1 MAGSPHD
8 YDEDG
13 NLKLPAYYGKS
24 NLAMLFVFMLMAA
37 MGTSMRLAKRDYN
50 RSTEGNW
57 ILAGALTSQSVQF
70 KVRLNGNYGQR
81 FLVSKEPIEEYQEGS
96 PSYLM
101 DAPLES
107 LFTQPD
113 PSQDFLLYGLEPSR
127 KYYYARVAPTFDLLH
142 QGSVQTAPPD
152 NVRSNFT
159 FVTTG
164 SAFTGSQNPVFEEM
178 AKENPLF
185 FLQLGNLHYGDVN
198 GDLETRMKFLDQVM
212 GSTTQQQLYTQAAF
226 SYMWNDRDYLGDN
239 TLGDEPGRE
248 AALES
253 YKFAIPSHQPP
264 EAPLYQAYTVGTVRF
279 IISDLRSEVT
289 ADSIMSD
296 TQREWLKTELSKAE
310 DYDFVIWVTP
320 STWMGDVDLTQ
331 NDWTGRP
338 ADRVEFSK
346 FISALPSQNILAL
359 SAGTEMFAFD
369 DGSHTAQGNFSQGQT
384 VMSFPLLMSG
394 PVDRLGRVVD
404 ARYSE
409 GCSTWLYERNHI
421 YSVIDFREN
430 EETFEPCL
438 RLRSYRVTDVI
449 GAKELLLE
457 KEMCGTIFSPLNK
470 DPESGSCQAERFS
483 SNVELMATTAVGLLA
498 ANVVLVFFVGDGFIG
513 GIIMMIMTLLG
524 VIATSATMRYLP
536 SFSYN
541 VDQYEAFVV
550 ALILNV
556 QLGLELLFLLCWA
569 KFHHFIRTS
578 VRKERDAAEPN
589 AKKPNNWVEP
599 DVESNYQSVQN
610 TGTYDAEDDDEE
622 NDQFP
627 EATNVYM
634 IPTLANS
641 PASSRSMKSMRSIGS
656 LTLEKSKSVPSQLTE
671 RPSKPEGISESTT
684 EGRSNLTGASNSFHK
699 SKSVPSRMTD
709 ERLQPTETAA
719 GMGSHSR
726 SADQSSDFGD
736 THPSQPPQ
744 RSQPA
749 TYLPESNFYLRPAS
763 RNQTTAPRQEHSSS
777 FARRA
782 RPMEPTT
789 TNYAQPFTKS
799 RKKRDSSLLALA
811 ALIQENAMRTSDS
824 PRGRD
829 PEPCQDGAPRVP
841 LGRGLTSPGDAMS
854 DASFQ
859 STFETEEESMRNDA
873 VVDATFDPE
882 ADGLI
887 QNESDGD
894 LETSSD
900 DDLPSVTTSDET
912 FDKNF
917 KAQSGVHLDPDEDGL
932 SDDDAS
938 VESAASSVGSS
949 SDQDNAT
956 TNSRLDPEESLMSP
970 EAESE
975 SSGTESVSEEASTAM
990 DTIKGRLEPGDYLI
1004 QAENECSM
1012 AEFAMDNEFTDESE
1026 ESAVGSETSE
1036 DSTFERML
1044 NAREAPPVLSDEG
1057 GDNGL
1062 IESGEEADDDQSVNC
1077 SPTASREKRTRMEEP
1092 PDQLMDPRDLEEE
1105 DDQAEMISS
1114 DNDESA
1120 KSTTSGEDPTIVTDD
1135 DGSEVIKTVDAEEF
1149 ADESGSAVIDLE
1161 SVSDQTS
1168 SGNLDLGAPV
1178 TTRAD
1183 AAAITP
1189 GKSDHDTDD
1198 ATMSVDEESYM
1209 EEPTFKSEEMEITF
1223 TKSESADED
1232 SVVPDS
1238 EASFEEHMRRSLHPF
1253 PESPRRI
1260 AVDP

>member
-24 NLAMLFVFMLMAA
+24 NLAMLLVFMLMAA
-37 MGTSMRLAKRDYN
+37 MGASMRLAKQNYN

-81 FLVSKEPIEEYQEGS
+81 FLVSKEPIDEYQEGS

-113 PSQDFLLYGLEPSR
+113 PTQDFLLYGLEPSR
-127 KYYYARVAPTFDLLH
+127 RYYYARVAPTFDLLH

-185 FLQLGNLHYGDVN
+185 FLKLGNLHYGDVS
-198 GDLETRMKFLDQVM
+198 GELETRMKFLDQVM
-212 GSTTQQQLYTQAAF
+212 GSTTQEQLYTQAAF
-226 SYMWNDRDYLGDN
+226 SYMWNDRDYLGEN

-264 EAPLYQAYTVGTVRF
+264 EAPLYQAYTIGTVRF
-279 IISDLRSEVT
+279 IISDLRSEAT

-296 TQREWLKTELSKAE
+296 TQREWLKTELSKAG

-338 ADRVEFSK
+338 VDRVEFSK
-346 FISALPSQNILAL
+346 FISALPSQNVLAL

-394 PVDRLGRVVD
+394 PVDRLGRVVE

-409 GCSTWLYERNHI
+409 GCSAWLYERNHI
-421 YSVIDFREN
+421 YSVIEFKEN
-430 EETFEPCL
+430 EETLEPCL
-438 RLRSYRVTDVI
+438 RIHSYRVTDVT

-457 KEMCGTIFSPLNK
+457 KEMCGTIFSPLNQ
-470 DPESGSCQAERFS
+470 DPESGSCQADRFS

-498 ANVVLVFFVGDGFIG
+498 ANVILVFFVGDGFIG
-513 GIIMMIMTLLG
+513 GIVMMIMTLLG

-550 ALILNV
+550 ALILNI
-556 QLGLELLFLLCWA
+556 QLGMEFLFLLCWA
-569 KFHHFIRTS
+569 KFHHLIRPS
-578 VRKERDAAEPN
+578 DRKERDAAETGVKK
-589 AKKPNNWVEP
+589 AKNWVEP
-599 DVESNYQSVQN
+599 DVESNHQSVEN
-610 TGTYDAEDDDEE
+610 AATYDVEDEDEE

-627 EATNVYM
+627 ETNDVYM
-634 IPTLANS
+634 LPILANS
-641 PASSRSMKSMRSIGS
+641 PSSRRSMRSIGNF
-656 LTLEKSKSVPSQLTE
+656 TLEKSSSVPSRLTE
-671 RPSKPEGISESTT
+671 KPPLPEGISESTT
-684 EGRSNLTGASNSFHK
+684 EGRPNLSGAPHLFNK
-699 SKSVPSRMTD
+699 PKSVPSHLS
-709 ERLQPTETAA
+709 EHPQSTETVLEQ
-719 GMGSHSR
+719 R
-726 SADQSSDFGD
+726 SDGRPADQSSDLGN
-736 THPSQPPQ
+736 TYPSLPPQ
-744 RSQPA
+744 RSH
-749 TYLPESNFYLRPAS
+749 AS
-763 RNQTTAPRQEHSSS
+763 RNQTTAPRHEYSSS
-777 FARRA
+777 LARRP
-782 RPMEPTT
+782 RPIEPTT
-789 TNYAQPFTKS
+789 NNYGRSVTKS
-799 RKKRDSSLLALA
+799 QKKRDSSLLALV
-811 ALIQENAMRTSDS
+811 ALIQENARRTSDS

-829 PEPCQDGAPRVP
+829 PEPCQSGASRVS
-841 LGRGLTSPGDAMS
+841 LGRGSTSPGDPMS

-859 STFETEEESMRNDA
+859 STFETEEDSMRNDGVA
-873 VVDATFDPE
+873 DATFDPE

-887 QNESDGD
+887 ENESYDD
-894 LETSSD
+894 FETSSD
-900 DDLPSVTTSDET
+900 NDTPSVTTSDET
-912 FDKNF
+912 FDDEFNT
-917 KAQSGVHLDPDEDGL
+917 QSRILLDPEDG
-932 SDDDAS
+932 SSADDTS
-938 VESAASSVGSS
+938 VESEASDVESFL
-949 SDQDNAT
+949 DRNNAIK
-956 TNSRLDPEESLMSP
+956 NSRLEPEEFPISP

-975 SSGTESVSEEASTAM
+975 SSGAESVSEDESTTA
-990 DTIKGRLEPGDYLI
+990 DTKGRLEPGEYLL
-1004 QAENECSM
+1004 QTENECSM
-1012 AEFAMDNEFTDESE
+1012 AEFAIENEFSDESE

-1036 DSTFERML
+1036 DSTFETML
-1044 NAREAPPVLSDEG
+1044 NAREAPPVLADEG
-1057 GDNGL
+1057 GEDGL
-1062 IESGEEADDDQSVNC
+1062 IESGEEADDDQSVD
-1077 SPTASREKRTRMEEP
+1077 SLPTAFREERPRMQEP
-1092 PDQLMDPRDLEEE
+1092 PDQLIDPRDLEEE
-1105 DDQAEMISS
+1105 DDQAEMVS
-1114 DNDESA
+1114 DDSNESA
-1120 KSTTSGEDPTIVTDD
+1120 KGSMSGEDPTIVS
-1135 DGSEVIKTVDAEEF
+1135 DGDVSKVIETVEAEAF
-1149 ADESGSAVIDLE
+1149 TDESGSAVIDLE
-1161 SVSDQTS
+1161 SASDQTS
-1168 SGNLDLGAPV
+1168 SRNLDLELGAPM
-1178 TTRAD
+1178 TTLAD
-1183 AAAITP
+1183 AATITP
-1189 GKSDHDTDD
+1189 GKSDHDTDE

-1232 SVVPDS
+1232 SAVADS

>member
-8 YDEDG
+8 YDEYG

-37 MGTSMRLAKRDYN
+37 MGASMRLAKRDYN
-50 RSTEGNW
+50 RTTEGNW

-81 FLVSKEPIEEYQEGS
+81 FLVSKEPIEEYEEGS

-113 PSQDFLLYGLEPSR
+113 PTQDFLLYGLEPSR

-185 FLQLGNLHYGDVN
+185 ILQLGNLHYGDVN
-198 GDLETRMKFLDQVM
+198 GDLETRMNFMDQVM
-212 GSTTQQQLYTQAAF
+212 GSTTQEQLYTQAAF
-226 SYMWNDRDYLGDN
+226 SYMWNDRDYLGEN

-264 EAPLYQAYTVGTVRF
+264 ETPLYQAYTIGTVRF

-296 TQREWLKTELSKAE
+296 VQREWLKTEISKAG

-320 STWMGDVDLTQ
+320 STWMGDVDVTQ

-338 ADRVEFSK
+338 ADRVEVSES
-346 FISALPSQNILAL
+346 ISALPSQNILAL

-369 DGSHTAQGNFSQGQT
+369 DGSHTAHGNFTQGQT

-394 PVDRLGRVVD
+394 PADRLGRMVN

-421 YSVIDFREN
+421 YSVIEFREN
-430 EETFEPCL
+430 EETLEPCL
-438 RLRSYRVTDVI
+438 RIRSYRVTDVT

-457 KEMCGTIFSPLNK
+457 KEMCGSIFSPINK

-483 SNVELMATTAVGLLA
+483 ANVELMATTAVGLLA

-513 GIIMMIMTLLG
+513 GIVMMIMTLLG

-556 QLGLELLFLLCWA
+556 QLGLEFLFLLCWA
-569 KFHHFIRTS
+569 KFHHFIRT
-578 VRKERDAAEPN
+578 RDLKERDTAEPGV
-589 AKKPNNWVEP
+589 KKANNWVEP
-599 DVESNYQSVQN
+599 DVESNHQSVVKN
-610 TGTYDAEDDDEE
+610 TGTYDDDDEDEDEE

-627 EATNVYM
+627 ESTDVYM
-634 IPTLANS
+634 VPILANS
-641 PASSRSMKSMRSIGS
+641 PGSRRSMRSTGS
-656 LTLEKSKSVPSQLTE
+656 LSLEKSRSVPSRLTEKSSFPEGITDSTAEVRSNLSEPSHFLHTSKSVPSHLSE
-671 RPSKPEGISESTT
+671 RP
-684 EGRSNLTGASNSFHK
+684 
-699 SKSVPSRMTD
+699 
-709 ERLQPTETAA
+709 QPTETVPEKR
-719 GMGSHSR
+719 SHGR
-726 SADQSSDFGD
+726 SADRSNYIGD
-736 THPSQPPQ
+736 THPSHSPQ
-744 RSQPA
+744 RSQPE
-749 TYLPESNFYLRPAS
+749 TYLPENNYYTRPVS
-763 RNQTTAPRQEHSSS
+763 RNQTTAPRPEYSSS
-777 FARRA
+777 LARRP

-789 TNYAQPFTKS
+789 NNYGQSVTKS
-799 RKKRDSSLLALA
+799 RNKRDSSLLALA
-811 ALIQENAMRTSDS
+811 ALIQENAMRTTDS

-829 PEPCQDGAPRVP
+829 PEPCQVDFSKVP
-841 LGRGLTSPGDAMS
+841 LGRGPTSLGEAMS
-854 DASFQ
+854 DASFK
-859 STFETEEESMRNDA
+859 STFETEEESIRNDA

-887 QNESDGD
+887 DNESDD
-894 LETSSD
+894 DFETSSD
-900 DDLPSVTTSDET
+900 NDTRSVTTDET
-912 FDKNF
+912 FDDKFN
-917 KAQSGVHLDPDEDGL
+917 AQSRVLLDPADG
-932 SDDDAS
+932 SSADDAT
-938 VESAASSVGSS
+938 VESAASAVESLLEG
-949 SDQDNAT
+949 DNAT
-956 TNSRLDPEESLMSP
+956 TNSRLEPEDCPRLPETDSESIAAECVSGEES
-970 EAESE
+970 
-975 SSGTESVSEEASTAM
+975 TTA
-990 DTIKGRLEPGDYLI
+990 DTKGCLEPGDYLM

-1012 AEFAMDNEFTDESE
+1012 AEFAMENEFTDESE
-1026 ESAVGSETSE
+1026 ESAGVSETSE
-1036 DSTFERML
+1036 DSTFETML
-1044 NAREAPPVLSDEG
+1044 NIREPPPAVDDEDG
-1057 GDNGL
+1057 EDGMIERGDD
-1062 IESGEEADDDQSVNC
+1062 ADDHDQSAHLLA
-1077 SPTASREKRTRMEEP
+1077 ASRVEQTRMGEP
-1092 PDQLMDPRDLEEE
+1092 PDQLIDPRDLEE
-1105 DDQAEMISS
+1105 DDEQAEMIRNES
-1114 DNDESA
+1114 DESA
-1120 KSTTSGEDPTIVTDD
+1120 EGSVAGEDPTTVTDD
-1135 DGSEVIKTVDAEEF
+1135 EISVVMEIVDAEELV
-1149 ADESGSAVIDLE
+1149 DESDSVVIDLE
-1161 SVSDQTS
+1161 SASDQTS

-1178 TTRAD
+1178 TTLAD

-1189 GKSDHDTDD
+1189 GKSDHDTDV

-1209 EEPTFKSEEMEITF
+1209 EPSFKSEEMEITF
-1223 TKSESADED
+1223 TKSADED
-1232 SVVPDS
+1232 SAVVDNNS
-1238 EASFEEHMRRSLHPF
+1238 EASFEEHMRRHLHPF